1 MQVCKIGGHFE
12 NGRHLG
18 SDTKIEVANGF
29 VLISSMYRIIM
40 PTFMLVS

>member
-18 SDTKIEVANGF
+18 SDTKIEVANGVF
-29 VLISSMYRIIM
+29 FNQLNV
-40 PTFMLVS
+40 